1 MAASCAC
8 SKCHVFGKSWK
19 ELGGSKQGRLD
30 DSKPSPA
37 LGKVSYQMSN
47 FRSGPSLEK
56 DPHSSSNVR
65 CHILDDDRP
74 GGGCLAVQIT

>member
-1 MAASCAC
+1 M
-8 SKCHVFGKSWK
+8 
-19 ELGGSKQGRLD
+19 D

-47 FRSGPSLEK
+47 FTSGPSLKK

-74 GGGCLAVQIT
+74 GGGGLVVQIT